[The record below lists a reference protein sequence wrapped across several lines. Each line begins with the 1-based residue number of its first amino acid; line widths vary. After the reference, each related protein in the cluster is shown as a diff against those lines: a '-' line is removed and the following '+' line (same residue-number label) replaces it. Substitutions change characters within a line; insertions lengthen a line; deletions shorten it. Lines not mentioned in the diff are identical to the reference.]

1 MNFEGERLVCPAG
14 KEARLELGEHSKF
27 KPKDCESCALREK
40 CTKSKT
46 GRSVSI
52 HKNEPFLIELRT
64 RQKTKE
70 GRDELRER
78 VGVEHALARVGQTQG
93 RRARYK
99 GVRKNLMPGIVGF
112 TLRNMLEEEGR
123 ASLHD
128 QSSNRHRRSFDR

>member
-70 GRDELRER
+70 GREELRER

-99 GVRKNLMPGIVGF
+99 GVRKNLMD
-112 TLRNMLEEEGR
+112 LRRHAVVFNLFE
-123 ASLHD
+123 L
-128 QSSNRHRRSFDR
+128 SNSEPFQPKELRFSA